1 MKSAIFIAKP
11 ETTAAELAA
20 VTGIYPQLAHYYR
33 RTRRFPASRKGRYR
47 TSELVEYLRKNGWE
61 IELV

>member
-11 ETTAAELAA
+11 ETSAAELAA
-20 VTGIYPQLAHYYR
+20 VTGIYPQLAYYYR
-33 RTRRFPASRKGRYR
+33 RTQSFPASRKGTYK
-47 TSELVEYLRKNGWE
+47 TSELIKYLRKNGWE